1 MPEMHARTHVLPSV
15 AKRGLCNALTP
26 TVIQLL
32 LTISRNR
39 PTAATTRSRDFQL
52 HKVLKVSVCSFCLFV
67 CSFCLFSTVLQEDKP
82 FWVPLIIALGC
93 VAVIVLLAFAIIRTK
108 FAKRKSGRMRLTAN
122 HADTVPNPYPEE
134 RTFDNPIYQVG
145 AEITGEAK
153 IGVQT
158 C

>member
-1 MPEMHARTHVLPSV
+1 MHARTHALPSV
-15 AKRGLCNALTP
+15 AKSGFCNALTP
-26 TVIQLL
+26 TVIQFL
-32 LTISRNR
+32 LTISCKR
-39 PTAATTRSRDFQL
+39 PTAATTRSRDFLL

-67 CSFCLFSTVLQEDKP
+67 CLFSTVLQEDKP